1 MLGLMMDTPL
11 LTTGILNYAA
21 VAHGET
27 QIVSRRIDG
36 GIFRYT
42 YADALE
48 RCRKLSAALL
58 SLGLKPGE
66 RVGSLLWNTHH
77 HFELFY
83 GATGEGIVLHTIN
96 PRLFDDTLVSIIN
109 HAEDRW
115 IVVDAATLPLAE
127 RLAPRLPTV
136 EGYIFADCAEDLPDG
151 TLPNLLSYEMLL
163 KSQRDDHQW
172 PEPDERSAS
181 IMCYT
186 SGTTGDPKGVV
197 YSHRSIV
204 LASLFMSTADMVGV
218 FRPGEL
224 EAVMPIAP
232 LFHANGW
239 MMPFTAPMNG
249 QKLVLPGRN
258 FEPAMLCELVA
269 NEAVTACAAVPT
281 VWLGVVQYLKD
292 TGTRIPS
299 LRAALI
305 AGTKAPKTLVQDL
318 EDLGVAVGQV
328 WGMTEAAGGV
338 RATPAPNYSKL
349 DRNQQLDRKLRQGRM
364 GYGTQLRIVGDDGRP
379 LPHDGQTQGHLEARG
394 PCIASGYYRED
405 GAAVGRD
412 WLTTGDV
419 ARIHGDGTIEIV
431 DRSKDVIKSGGEWIS
446 SIAVE
451 TAAMEHPALA
461 LAAVVGV
468 SHPRWQERPLL
479 FATLKPG
486 STASREQVTDHLAA
500 RLPKWW
506 LPDDVIF
513 VNALPMTAT
522 GKIRKAELRAAIA
535 KGAYQGLSLPEVA
548 LNAAEN

>member
-1 MLGLMMDTPL
+1 MLGLMMDAPL
-11 LTTGILNYAA
+11 LTTGVLRYAA

-27 QIVSRRIDG
+27 QIVSRCVDG
-36 GIFRYT
+36 AIHRYC
-42 YADALE
+42 YSEAKA
-48 RCRKLSAALL
+48 RCQKLSAALL
-58 SLGLKPGE
+58 SLGLKAGE

-83 GATGEGIVLHTIN
+83 GTTAQGIVLHTIN
-96 PRLFDDTLVSIIN
+96 PRLYDDTLVTIIN

-115 IVVDAATLPLAE
+115 IVVDAATIGLAE
-127 RLAPRLPTV
+127 RLAPRLATV
-136 EGYIFADCAEDLPDG
+136 EGYIYADRDEALPAG
-151 TLPNLLSYEMLL
+151 TLPNLISYEALL
-163 KSQRDDHQW
+163 KSQRDDHEW
-172 PEPDERSAS
+172 PELDERSAS
-181 IMCYT
+181 IICYT
-186 SGTTGDPKGVV
+186 SGTTGDPKGIV

-258 FEPAMLCELVA
+258 FEPAMLCELIA
-269 NEAVTACAAVPT
+269 SEGVTACAAVPT
-281 VWLGVVQYLKD
+281 VWLGLVQYLKES
-292 TGTRIPS
+292 GARIPS
-299 LRAALI
+299 LRAALV
-305 AGTKAPKTLVQDL
+305 AGTKAPKPLVEDL
-318 EDLGVAVGQV
+318 ESLGISVGQV

-338 RATPAPNYSKL
+338 RSTPAPGNSAL
-349 DRNQQLDRKLRQGRM
+349 TRDQQLERKLRQGRM
-364 GYGTQLRIVGDDGRP
+364 GYGTELRIVSDDGVP
-379 LPHDGQTQGHLEARG
+379 LPHDGNTQGHLEARG
-394 PCIASGYYRED
+394 PCIASGYYRHEAKTST
-405 GAAVGRD
+405 G
-412 WLTTGDV
+412 WLSTGDV
-419 ARIHGDGTIEIV
+419 ARIHRDGTIEIV

-446 SIAVE
+446 SITVE
-451 TAAMEHPALA
+451 SAAMEHPALA

-486 STASREQVTDHLAA
+486 SSASRDQVIDHLAS

-513 VNALPMTAT
+513 VTALPMTAT
-522 GKIRKAELRAAIA
+522 GKIRKAELRDAIA
-535 KGAYQGLSLPEVA
+535 AGAYGNVALPEVA
-548 LNAAEN
+548 IGATGN

>member
-1 MLGLMMDTPL
+1 MLALMMDVPL
-11 LTTGILNYAA
+11 LTTGILRYAA

-27 QIVSRRIDG
+27 QIVSRHVDG
-36 GIFRYT
+36 VVHRYC
-42 YADALE
+42 YSEAKA
-48 RCRKLSAALL
+48 RCQRLSAALL
-58 SLGLKPGE
+58 SLGLRQGD
-66 RVGSLLWNTHH
+66 RVGSLLWNTYH

-96 PRLFDDTLVSIIN
+96 PRLFDDTLVTIIN

-115 IVVDAATLPLAE
+115 IVVDAATIGLAE
-127 RLAPRLPTV
+127 KIAPRLGTI
-136 EGYIFADCAEDLPDG
+136 EGFIYADGNAALPQSS
-151 TLPNLLSYEMLL
+151 LPNLISYEALL
-163 KSQRDDHQW
+163 ASQQEDHEW
-172 PEPDERSAS
+172 PEFDERSAS

-186 SGTTGDPKGVV
+186 SGTTGDPKGIV

-258 FEPAMLCELVA
+258 FEPAMLCELIA
-269 NEAVTACAAVPT
+269 SEGVTACAAVPT
-281 VWLGVVQYLKD
+281 VWLGIVQYLKE
-292 TGTRIPS
+292 TGAKIPS
-299 LRAALI
+299 LRAALV
-305 AGTKAPKTLVQDL
+305 AGTKAPKPLVEDL
-318 EDLGVAVGQV
+318 EARGISVGQV

-338 RATPAPNYSKL
+338 RSTPAPGSSNLPKE
-349 DRNQQLDRKLRQGRM
+349 QQLERKLRQGRM
-364 GYGTQLRIVGDDGRP
+364 GYGTELRIVSDEGVP
-379 LPHDGQTQGHLEARG
+379 LPHDGETAGHLEARG
-394 PCIASGYYRED
+394 PCIASGYYRHEAK
-405 GAAVGRD
+405 GSIG

-419 ARIHGDGTIEIV
+419 ARIHRDGTIEIV

-446 SIAVE
+446 SMTVE
-451 TAAMEHPALA
+451 SVAMEHPALA

-486 STASREQVTDHLAA
+486 VSASRDQVIDHLAS

-522 GKIRKAELRAAIA
+522 GKIRKAELREAIA
-535 KGAYQGLSLPEVA
+535 AGAYGQVGLPEVPIGA
-548 LNAAEN
+548 TGT

>member
-1 MLGLMMDTPL
+1 MLGLMMDAPL
-11 LTTGILNYAA
+11 LTTGILRYAA

-27 QIVSRRIDG
+27 QVVSRCIDG
-36 GIFRYT
+36 AIHRT
-42 YADALE
+42 SYAKAKE
-48 RCRKLSAALL
+48 RCQRLSAALL
-58 SLGLKPGE
+58 SLGLKAGD

-83 GATGEGIVLHTIN
+83 GTTGQGIVLHTVN
-96 PRLFDDTLVSIIN
+96 PRLFEDTLVTIIN

-115 IVVDAATLPLAE
+115 IVVDAATIGLAE
-127 RLAPRLPTV
+127 RLAPRLASV
-136 EGYIFADCAEDLPDG
+136 EGYIYADCDEALPASS
-151 TLPNLLSYEMLL
+151 LPNLISYETLL
-163 KSQRDDHQW
+163 ASQRGDHEW
-172 PEPDERSAS
+172 PELDERSAS
-181 IMCYT
+181 IICYT
-186 SGTTGDPKGVV
+186 SGTTGDPKGIV

-258 FEPAMLCELVA
+258 FEPAMLCELIA
-269 NEAVTACAAVPT
+269 AEGVTACAAVPT
-281 VWLGVVQYLKD
+281 VWLGIVQYLKE
-292 TGTRIPS
+292 TGVKIPS
-299 LRAALI
+299 LRAALV
-305 AGTKAPKTLVQDL
+305 AGTKAPKPLVEDL
-318 EDLGVAVGQV
+318 ESRGISIGQV

-338 RATPAPNYSKL
+338 RSTPAPGYSTLTK
-349 DRNQQLDRKLRQGRM
+349 DQQLDRKLRQGRM
-364 GYGTQLRIVGDDGRP
+364 GYGTELRIVDDDGVP
-379 LPHDGQTQGHLEARG
+379 LLHDGKAQGHLEARG
-394 PCIASGYYRED
+394 PCIASGYYRDETQSAT
-405 GAAVGRD
+405 G

-419 ARIHGDGTIEIV
+419 ARIHHDGTIEIV

-446 SIAVE
+446 SMTVE
-451 TAAMEHPALA
+451 SVAMEHPALA

-486 STASREQVTDHLAA
+486 SSASRDQVIDHLAS

-513 VNALPMTAT
+513 VNALPMTAS
-522 GKIRKAELRAAIA
+522 GKIRKAELRDAIA
-535 KGAYQGLSLPEVA
+535 AGVYGTLELPEVA
-548 LNAAEN
+548 IGATGS

>member
-1 MLGLMMDTPL
+1 MLGLMMDAPL

-27 QIVSRRIDG
+27 QVVSRCVDG
-36 GIFRYT
+36 SIFRYG
-42 YADALE
+42 YSDALA

-58 SLGLKPGE
+58 SLGLRPGD

-83 GATGEGIVLHTIN
+83 GATGEGLVLHTIN
-96 PRLFDDTLVSIIN
+96 PRLFDDTLVTIIN

-127 RLAPRLPTV
+127 RLAPRLSTI
-136 EGYIFADCAEDLPDG
+136 EGYIYADKSEDLPDS
-151 TLPNLLSYEMLL
+151 TLPNLISYEVLL
-163 KSQRDDHQW
+163 QSQRDDHQW
-172 PEPDERSAS
+172 PEFEERSAS

-204 LASLFMSTADMVGV
+204 LASLFMSMADMVGV

-239 MMPFTAPMNG
+239 MMPFTAPMSG

-258 FEPAMLCELVA
+258 FEPAMLCELIA
-269 NEAVTACAAVPT
+269 AEGVTACAAVPT
-281 VWLGVVQYLKD
+281 VWLGIIQYLKE
-292 TGTRIPS
+292 TATAVPS
-299 LRAALI
+299 LRAALV
-305 AGTKAPKTLVQDL
+305 AGTKAPKPMVEDL
-318 EDLGVAVGQV
+318 ERRGIAVGQV

-338 RATPAPNYSKL
+338 RGTPAPDTARLGK
-349 DRNQQLDRKLRQGRM
+349 DEQLDRKLRQGRM
-364 GYGTQLRIVGDDGRP
+364 GYGTELRIVGDDGAP
-379 LPHDGQTQGHLEARG
+379 LPHDGRTQGHLEARG
-394 PCIASGYYRED
+394 PCIASGYYRHASENAS
-405 GAAVGRD
+405 G

-419 ARIHGDGTIEIV
+419 ARIHRDGTIEIV

-446 SIAVE
+446 SITVE
-451 TAAMEHPALA
+451 QAAMEHPALA

-486 STASREQVTDHLAA
+486 SAASRDQVIDHLAA

-522 GKIRKAELRAAIA
+522 GKIRKAELRDAIA
-535 KGAYQGLSLPEVA
+535 SGAYGALALPEVA
-548 LNAAEN
+548 ISATGR

>member
-11 LTTGILNYAA
+11 LTTGILGYAA
-21 VAHGET
+21 IAHGET
-27 QIVSRRIDG
+27 QVVSRRIDG
-36 GIFRYT
+36 SIFRYT
-42 YADALE
+42 YGDAIE

-58 SLGLKPGE
+58 SLGLNPGD

-83 GATGEGIVLHTIN
+83 GVTGEGIVLHTIN

-136 EGYIFADCAEDLPDG
+136 EGYIFADCAEELPDS

-163 KSQRDDHQW
+163 QSQRDDHRW

-186 SGTTGDPKGVV
+186 SGTTGNPKGVL

-258 FEPAMLCELVA
+258 FEPPMLCELVA
-269 NEAVTACAAVPT
+269 NEGVTACAAVPT

-299 LRAALI
+299 LRTALI
-305 AGTKAPKTLVQDL
+305 AGTKAPKPLVQDL
-318 EDLGVAVGQV
+318 EDLGIAVGQV

-338 RATPAPNYSKL
+338 RATPAPGYSKL
-349 DRNQQLDRKLRQGRM
+349 DKNAQLDRKLRQGRM

-379 LPHDGQTQGHLEARG
+379 LPHDGQAQGHLEARG
-394 PCIASGYYRED
+394 PCIASGYYRD
-405 GAAVGRD
+405 GGKASAGD

-419 ARIHGDGTIEIV
+419 ARIHSDGTIEIV

-451 TAAMEHPALA
+451 SAAMEHPALA

-486 STASREQVTDHLAA
+486 RTASREQLIDHLAA

-506 LPDDVIF
+506 LPDDIIF

-522 GKIRKAELRAAIA
+522 GKIRKAELRDAIA
-535 KGAYQGLSLPEVA
+535 RGAYHGLSLPDVA
-548 LNAAEN
+548 LKAAGN

>member
-1 MLGLMMDTPL
+1 MLGLMMDAPL
-11 LTTGILNYAA
+11 LTTGILRYAA

-27 QIVSRRIDG
+27 QIVSRCVDG
-36 GIFRYT
+36 TIFRYS
-42 YADALE
+42 YSEAMA
-48 RCRKLSAALL
+48 RCQKLSAALL
-58 SLGLKPGE
+58 SVGLKPGE

-83 GATGEGIVLHTIN
+83 GATGQGIVLHTIN
-96 PRLFDDTLVSIIN
+96 PRLYDDTLVTIIN

-115 IVVDAATLPLAE
+115 IVVDAATIALAE
-127 RLAPRLPTV
+127 RLAPRLTSI
-136 EGYIFADCAEDLPDG
+136 EGYIYADRDEKLPESS
-151 TLPNLLSYEMLL
+151 LPNLISYEALL
-163 KSQRDDHQW
+163 ASQRDDHEW
-172 PEPDERSAS
+172 PEFDERTAS

-186 SGTTGDPKGVV
+186 SGTTGDPKGIV

-204 LASLFMSTADMVGV
+204 LASLYMSTADMVGV

-258 FEPAMLCELVA
+258 FEPAMLCELIA
-269 NEAVTACAAVPT
+269 GEGVTACAAVPT
-281 VWLGVVQYLKD
+281 VWLGLVQYLKE
-292 TGTRIPS
+292 TGAAIPS
-299 LRAALI
+299 LRAALV
-305 AGTKAPKTLVQDL
+305 AGTKAPKPLVEDL
-318 EDLGVAVGQV
+318 EGRGISVGQV

-338 RATPAPNYSKL
+338 RSTPPPGTSLLTK
-349 DRNQQLDRKLRQGRM
+349 DEQLERKLRQGRM
-364 GYGTQLRIVGDDGRP
+364 GYGTELRIVDDDGVP
-379 LPHDGQTQGHLEARG
+379 LPHDGKAQGHLEARG
-394 PCIASGYYRED
+394 PCIASGYYRHESTNST
-405 GAAVGRD
+405 G

-419 ARIHGDGTIEIV
+419 ARIHRDGGIEIV

-446 SIAVE
+446 SMTVE
-451 TAAMEHPALA
+451 SAAMEHPSLA

-486 STASREQVTDHLAA
+486 SSTSRDQVIDHLAA

-522 GKIRKAELRAAIA
+522 GKIRKAELRDAIA
-535 KGAYQGLSLPEVA
+535 AGAYGEVA
-548 LNAAEN
+548 LPDVAIGATGS